1 MDMSVFMKG
10 KAKQLPE
17 EEKVITKL
25 FEDEEGQPIPFKFK
39 AITTTLIDKLKAD
52 CTTIKYIKGQRIESF
67 DRDRFSCRIGIETT
81 VFPDFKNA
89 ELLQSYNCIDP
100 VDLAKTVLN
109 LGGEYTEWIQT
120 CSRINGFD
128 DTIEDVVKEAKN

>member
-1 MDMSVFMKG
+1 MDMSAFMKG

-17 EEKVITKL
+17 EEKVITSL
-25 FEDEEGQPIPFKFK
+25 YEDEGGNPIPFKFK

-67 DRDRFSCRIGIETT
+67 DRDRVSCKIGIETT
-81 VFPDFKNA
+81 VFPDFKNQ
-89 ELLQSYNCIDP
+89 ELLQSYNCVDP
-100 VDLAKTVLN
+100 VDLARTILN

-120 CSRINGFD
+120 CSRLNGFD
-128 DTIEDVVKEAKN
+128 DTIEELVKEAKN

>member
-1 MDMSVFMKG
+1 MDMSAFMKG

-25 FEDEEGQPIPFKFK
+25 YEDEEGQAIPFKFK
-39 AITTTLIDKLKAD
+39 AIPTTLVDRIKDD
-52 CTTIKYIKGQRIESF
+52 CTTIQYIKGQRIESF

-81 VFPDFKNA
+81 VFPNFKNA

-100 VDLAKTVLN
+100 VDLAKAILN
-109 LGGEYTEWIQT
+109 LPGEYTEWIQT
-120 CSRINGFD
+120 CSRLNGFD
-128 DTIEDVVKEAKN
+128 DTIEDLVKKAKN